1 MKQESLAK
9 WLKGVILAVAVC
21 GLILCLYVLPVWGK
35 LIIEQEL
42 KVTGGFHR
50 WCILLWLS
58 ALPVFGISFLGW
70 RVASEIGRDNSFSES
85 NAISLKYVSILSL
98 VSSLIFFGG
107 NILFLIQ
114 GINRLGILFL
124 SCLLVFVGLAVSVA
138 AALISHLV
146 YKAARMQEENQL
158 TI

>member
-9 WLKGVILAVAVC
+9 WLKGVILAVVVC
-21 GLILCLYVLPVWGK
+21 TLILCLYVLPVWGK
-35 LIIEQEL
+35 LIIEEEL
-42 KVTGGFHR
+42 RVTGGYLC

-58 ALPVFGISFLGW
+58 ALPVFGILLLGW
-70 RVASEIGRDNSFSES
+70 KVATEIGRDNSFSET
-85 NAISLKYVSILSL
+85 NAISLKYVSVLSL
-98 VSSLIFFGG
+98 VASLVFFTG
-107 NILFLIQ
+107 NILFLIL

-138 AALISHLV
+138 AALISHLI
-146 YKAARMQEENQL
+146 YRAATMQEENQL

>member
-42 KVTGGFHR
+42 KVTGGFLS

-58 ALPVFGISFLGW
+58 ALPVFGILFLGW

-85 NAISLKYVSILSL
+85 NAVSLKYVSVLSL

-107 NILFLIQ
+107 NILFLVQ

>member
-9 WLKGVILAVAVC
+9 WLKGVILAVVVC
-21 GLILCLYVLPVWGK
+21 ALILCLYVLPVWGK
-35 LIIEQEL
+35 LIIEEEL
-42 KVTGGFHR
+42 RVTGGYLC

-58 ALPVFGISFLGW
+58 ALPVFGILLLGW
-70 RVASEIGRDNSFSES
+70 KVATEIGRDNSFSET
-85 NAISLKYVSILSL
+85 NAISLKYVSVLSL
-98 VSSLIFFGG
+98 VASLVFFTG
-107 NILFLIQ
+107 NILFLIL

-138 AALISHLV
+138 AALISHLI
-146 YKAARMQEENQL
+146 YRAATMQEENQL